1 MSGIDFKV
9 DNYSIEDLLEIF
21 GITTALPQNEIIERG
36 SGMIEKYR
44 QQNKPNYV
52 QFFSKATT
60 KLLSNYRKVEEF
72 FGNISD
78 LEDEQEGFVGSRLP
92 NTSNPRPKNMLPAE
106 NVWQHNQSGSL
117 ASHQKNRYEG
127 RHDLTHVP
135 TNLDHSVQLRKN
147 LALPNAYS
155 QVPFA
160 QGTMNPTLQNT
171 YLTWVNVDSQ
181 FRDITSTTR
190 QSTSCGN
197 QVISRPPSSI
207 QQGNATDFI
216 FTLNEPITNVLSM
229 SLGSLEL
236 PLKGYYVFSNS
247 KGNTTFDIKFT
258 WGDIGYLQ
266 NNEDFATQLDGYIK
280 TDPSQVYIRT
290 GSADEYNPCMPS
302 LTGVCACIGAPCS
315 HDSQCKFFFPPD
327 SMNVIMD
334 CSCNVVDGHFNK
346 CSTIFKPPSGVY
358 IPPYNGPWYGYP
370 ETKEQLIERWG
381 NFGYFISGNNVKNLY
396 VPMQMGEFHC
406 AQLPQGN
413 YQNSTSTKLTAI
425 EDYLTLAMQGIVG
438 PQARPTN
445 PMLTNI
451 WTPDTSDTNS
461 KTTFIKSFISKG
473 SGKPFFSINGSF
485 DWWINQ
491 TLPLCVPTAS
501 FLRAPRIGMAPP
513 GFGGGLWSPW
523 MQGNTDRLAQDVGA
537 NYYTLGTPVPCKF
550 DQRMKALTPKE
561 IWGRVGKQYTGGQQA
576 ANPSNESCRSGGG
589 TPSKDPPVTM
599 ANTPPASIGF
609 NLLDMDIFGRFIYYW
624 NEIVCNW
631 AHTNVYDLFV
641 LGPSRWRK
649 IDFTKNPPKTSSELV
664 FGGTNNSWS
673 SPREPWIFARN
684 EAWQAKNYID
694 QLPLTF
700 EQFLHMQSGYE
711 NITIAS
717 KSGGVGY
724 WNVSSNDVPYKTT
737 DPSGAPH
744 YDLSGVKLRPAM
756 YGSDASGV
764 IWPFVIG
771 RPIGGSGWQH
781 GLDPI
786 TTEGYWHNKD
796 NFDPQDL
803 SWQQQCTNAGG
814 WFGIGGEIPYPATT
828 YVRGCPPEKNR
839 SESMKKS
846 CVMKCANSDGGK
858 RDDKRF
864 PYPYGPSYYAL
875 DSSNNCWNC
884 STVGAGKNAAKDV
897 SGTLSEI
904 FAHCLGTTWTRD
916 CSNGSCCHPQG
927 TTGGIWCAQSA
938 VGSGLPAAP
947 QTNIHGSIPEP
958 RTQWSNG
965 LIPPF
970 SLNQVQT
977 YVLYYIDKVL
987 IPMAAENREQ
997 IWNANHYPAK
1007 MPPTLIA
1014 LMIKTTRQ
1022 WLWLG
1027 GVRQQ
1032 AFQKNTKKY
1041 KFPLILPWPF
1051 PFCHGFPNY
1060 IHPPITWMTQST
1072 FNIHTGPTENSWY
1085 SAAKSLTRP
1094 FTITSPGFLPHL
1106 PRFDIQWYNPC
1117 DPLGGSC
1124 GPPTCAKAPATNQNK
1139 SSSARKQNGSL
1150 GWNLGFTDFKSS
1162 SGAKFFEGDF
1172 ANGTYPDKFVEHSIL
1187 QTGVWGIQGG
1197 STQDSSSQHL
1207 PTSAIFKPYVDISG
1221 QEWTI
1226 NGAPPWIYL
1235 QLICCM
1241 TDKEKEE
1248 WTTER
1253 IANAA
1258 LYGEKLGLGEGVPI
1272 SIFGSE
1278 TTIFDAL
1285 APGKGPGGIITNEI
1299 NPSPW
1304 GWDLWSACGIS
1315 DTSSNSTKDIIA
1327 HCIRDASWA
1336 RCMACE
1342 GGKGG
1347 PKDASCCDSSNNC
1360 TCDISGNWQI
1370 LGVHPRYC
1378 NKTGRFESG
1387 GPPWPWAWPADLQPP
1402 NTCRDDNFWTTHNT
1416 DPSSNNAFLEP
1427 WSTEWIQKCFIPGW
1441 TYYKLCPTSNS
1452 TAGKVC
1458 MTDTVNWGCDPSCS
1472 DVSNCYPRFPLTI
1485 PAPTSNKISQLVP
1498 LYAPEINIS
1507 RDLNQIPTSNC
1518 NAVWMG
1524 ITSNRVVNLNG
1535 TNYVTLIID
1544 EFNKNRYVG
1553 NMPGLP
1559 LPSSQQHFKTP
1570 SYAKRITSSL
1580 SETNQII
1587 SSFPV
1592 CTIPPIC
1599 CPSGNTFALTGPQ
1612 ITINESGS
1620 GGAQRT
1626 KRAYRKGTHNPHDII
1641 DGNNNITKAQKFTAL
1656 QIANHQAQ
1664 KLLNQHLSPNLSNV
1678 LIRLPLER
1686 WQMSQGGQ
1694 LVLMPPY
1701 NTSSGGRGMG
1711 RRYYGPVTIKRLHV
1725 KIVDDHGDTL
1735 DLTQGNVSFSL
1746 LLERLYQY

>member
-1 MSGIDFKV
+1 
-9 DNYSIEDLLEIF
+9 
-21 GITTALPQNEIIERG
+21 
-36 SGMIEKYR
+36 
-44 QQNKPNYV
+44 
-52 QFFSKATT
+52 
-60 KLLSNYRKVEEF
+60 
-72 FGNISD
+72 
-78 LEDEQEGFVGSRLP
+78 
-92 NTSNPRPKNMLPAE
+92 
-106 NVWQHNQSGSL
+106 
-117 ASHQKNRYEG
+117 
-127 RHDLTHVP
+127 
-135 TNLDHSVQLRKN
+135 
-147 LALPNAYS
+147 
-155 QVPFA
+155 
-160 QGTMNPTLQNT
+160 
-171 YLTWVNVDSQ
+171 
-181 FRDITSTTR
+181 
-190 QSTSCGN
+190 
-197 QVISRPPSSI
+197 
-207 QQGNATDFI
+207 
-216 FTLNEPITNVLSM
+216 
-229 SLGSLEL
+229 
-236 PLKGYYVFSNS
+236 
-247 KGNTTFDIKFT
+247 
-258 WGDIGYLQ
+258 
-266 NNEDFATQLDGYIK
+266 
-280 TDPSQVYIRT
+280 
-290 GSADEYNPCMPS
+290 
-302 LTGVCACIGAPCS
+302 
-315 HDSQCKFFFPPD
+315 
-327 SMNVIMD
+327 
-334 CSCNVVDGHFNK
+334 
-346 CSTIFKPPSGVY
+346 
-358 IPPYNGPWYGYP
+358 
-370 ETKEQLIERWG
+370 
-381 NFGYFISGNNVKNLY
+381 
-396 VPMQMGEFHC
+396 MQMGEFHC

-425 EDYLTLAMQGIVG
+425 EDYLTLAIQGIVG
-438 PQARPTN
+438 PQTRPTN

-451 WTPDTSDTNS
+451 WTPDTSDTSDTNS

-513 GFGGGLWSPW
+513 GFGGGFWSPW
-523 MQGNTDRLAQDVGA
+523 MQGNTTNVAQDVGA
-537 NYYTLGTPVPCKF
+537 NYYTLGTPVPCSF
-550 DQRMKALTPKE
+550 DKCMIALTPKE

-576 ANPSNESCRSGGG
+576 AGPGDVACPGSSAAEEAPSGDD
-589 TPSKDPPVTM
+589 PSVTM

-609 NLLDMDIFGRFIYYW
+609 NLLDMDIFGRFIYCW

-649 IDFTKNPPKTSSELV
+649 IDFIPKQNPPTLGIDLV

-673 SPREPWIFARN
+673 SPREPWIFAHH
-684 EAWQAKNYID
+684 EAWEAKNYID

-700 EQFLHMQSGYE
+700 EQFLRMQSGYE

-724 WNVSSNDVPYKTT
+724 WNVSSNDVITNITPR
-737 DPSGAPH
+737 DEAPH
-744 YDLSGVKLRPAM
+744 YDLSGNYWHPAM
-756 YGSDASGV
+756 HGSDASGV
-764 IWPFVIG
+764 IWPFIIG
-771 RPIGGSGWQH
+771 RPIDTGGWQH

-796 NFDPQDL
+796 NFNPQDL

-828 YVRGCPPEKNR
+828 YVRGCPSEKNR
-839 SESMKKS
+839 SESMKTS

-884 STVGAGKNAAKDV
+884 TTVGAGNNATKDV
-897 SGTLSEI
+897 SGTLSEV

-916 CSNGSCCHPQG
+916 CSNAPCCHPQG

-947 QTNIHGSIPEP
+947 QTNIHGSIPEA

-1007 MPPTLIA
+1007 MPPALIA

-1032 AFQKNTKKY
+1032 AFQENTKKY

-1072 FNIHTGPTENSWY
+1072 FTSGDSENSWH

-1094 FTITSPGFLPHL
+1094 FAITSPGFLPHL

-1124 GPPTCAKAPATNQNK
+1124 GPPTCAKASAPNQNK
-1139 SSSARKQNGSL
+1139 SSVARKQNGSL

-1162 SGAKFFEGDF
+1162 SGAKFFEGNF
-1172 ANGTYPDKFVEHSIL
+1172 ANGTYPEKFVEHSIL
-1187 QTGVWGIQGG
+1187 QTGVWGNQDG

-1207 PTSAIFKPYVDISG
+1207 PTSAIFKPYADISG

-1253 IANAA
+1253 ITNAT
-1258 LYGEKLGLGEGVPI
+1258 LYGEILNRGDGVPI
-1272 SIFGSE
+1272 SIFGSK
-1278 TTIFDAL
+1278 TIIFDAL

-1304 GWDLWSACGIS
+1304 AWNLWAACGINGGAGEGS
-1315 DTSSNSTKDIIA
+1315 NSESEPNPETEPEPQPGSNTCSAGKCLTSCTWEGETDQGDDDWCRLRCVDNPDYDPDVCHSKLCNCAECKSCPKLPPACTCCCDTSGCWEAIDSSDLRDAAFCKKYANTRHPYQHICQCVECRNCPYYGTMHPKDIIA
-1327 HCIRDASWA
+1327 HCIRNAKWA
-1336 RCMACE
+1336 RCNTCGNSSGQNKGACW
-1342 GGKGG
+1342 
-1347 PKDASCCDSSNNC
+1347 PKDACCDSSNNC
-1360 TCDISGNWQI
+1360 SCDTSGNWQF
-1370 LGVHPRYC
+1370 LGIHPQYC
-1378 NKTGRFESG
+1378 NKTGGFESG

-1402 NTCRDDNFWTTHNT
+1402 NSCRDDNFWTTHNV
-1416 DPSSNNAFLEP
+1416 DPLSNNAFLEP

-1441 TYYKLCPTSNS
+1441 TYYKLHPTTNS

-1458 MTDTVNWGCDPSCS
+1458 MTDTVNWVSGPSCS
-1472 DVSNCYPRFPLTI
+1472 DVSNCYFFAYGAPQFPLTI
-1485 PAPTSNKISQLVP
+1485 PAQNSNNISQLVP

-1507 RDLNQIPTSNC
+1507 RGLNQIPTSNC
-1518 NAVWMG
+1518 NAIWMG
-1524 ITSNRVVNLNG
+1524 ITSDRVVNLNG

-1544 EFNKNRYVG
+1544 DFNKNRYVG
-1553 NMPGLP
+1553 NMPGMP
-1559 LPSSQQHFKTP
+1559 LPSSQQYFKPP
-1570 SYAKRITSSL
+1570 SYSKRITSSL

-1592 CTIPPIC
+1592 CTIPPMC

-1641 DGNNNITKAQKFTAL
+1641 DGNNNITQAQKFTAL

-1664 KLLNQHLSPNLSNV
+1664 KQLHQHLSPNLSNV